1 MNEMIE
7 SDIKEIHFLEGGG
20 EMGRLIRTFNW
31 SQTPLGSFNSWPQ
44 SLRTAI
50 SIILSSEFPMFLWW
64 GEEMIQFYNDAYRPS
79 FGENG
84 KHPHALGQ
92 RAIECWPEIWSI
104 IFPLIKQVRTT
115 HKSFFLE
122 DQLIPIYRNGK
133 LDDVYWTFSYS
144 AVKGEEGKVDGVL
157 VVCNETTSKVLNTK
171 RIEESEH
178 RLRSVLSETPS
189 AIAILTG
196 PEMKVEMFNDAMLKI
211 WKRDGNILGKQL
223 LQHIPEL
230 IGQSFPRIL
239 KKVYETGETYIA
251 NEELAYFSVD
261 SKLVPGYFNY
271 SYTAL
276 RNNNQE
282 VIGILVIASDVTE
295 SVTTRKKMEESER
308 NLRNLVEQAPV
319 AMCILKGSSFIVEV
333 ANERIFELWG
343 KQSHEILHKPLF
355 EGLPEAREQGI
366 EALLYDV
373 YTTGKR
379 YVAFER
385 PVKLPRK
392 GKIETTYI
400 NFVYEAFYEGD
411 SISGVMAVAIEVTDQ
426 VLARQKI
433 EDVVSERTRELAE
446 VNNNLQKSNKEL
458 AQFAYIAS
466 HDLQEPARK
475 ISTFVDMLQ
484 NSLGPINDRSKKY
497 LDKISSSSARMLALI
512 RDVLTYS
519 QLSQEK
525 PKVVAI
531 DLNAVIK
538 TIESDFELLI
548 EQKGATIECS
558 SLPIVEG
565 IPLQINQLFSNLISN
580 ALKFSQNNK
589 KPFIKFFSSVL
600 QPEALKDHSFI
611 IDKEQ
616 VYYKISCQDNGIGF
630 KQENA
635 HQIFQIF
642 QRLHGKAEFE
652 GTGIGLAMCKRIA
665 ENHHGDI
672 YAISSPGEGT
682 VFNII
687 LPSTQF

>member
-1 MNEMIE
+1 
-7 SDIKEIHFLEGGG
+7 
-20 EMGRLIRTFNW
+20 
-31 SQTPLGSFNSWPQ
+31 
-44 SLRTAI
+44 
-50 SIILSSEFPMFLWW
+50 
-64 GEEMIQFYNDAYRPS
+64 
-79 FGENG
+79 
-84 KHPHALGQ
+84 
-92 RAIECWPEIWSI
+92 
-104 IFPLIKQVRTT
+104 
-115 HKSFFLE
+115 
-122 DQLIPIYRNGK
+122 
-133 LDDVYWTFSYS
+133 
-144 AVKGEEGKVDGVL
+144 
-157 VVCNETTSKVLNTK
+157 
-171 RIEESEH
+171 
-178 RLRSVLSETPS
+178 
-189 AIAILTG
+189 
-196 PEMKVEMFNDAMLKI
+196 MLKI

>member
-7 SDIKEIHFLEGGG
+7 TDIKELHFLEGGG
-20 EMGRLIRTFNW
+20 EMGKLIRTFNW

-144 AVKGEEGKVDGVL
+144 AVKGEEGNVDGVL

-211 WKRDGNILGKQL
+211 WKRDSNILGKQL
-223 LQHIPEL
+223 LQYIPEL
-230 IGQSFPRIL
+230 IGQSFPGIL
-239 KKVYETGETYIA
+239 RKVYQTGETYIA

-261 SKLVPGYFNY
+261 NKLVPGYFNY

-282 VIGILVIASDVTE
+282 VIGILVIASDVTK

-319 AMCILKGSSFIVEV
+319 AMCILKGSSYVVEV

-343 KQSHEILHKPLF
+343 KQSHEILHKPIF
-355 EGLPEAREQGI
+355 EGLPEARAQGI
-366 EALLYDV
+366 EALLYNV

-484 NSLGPINDRSKKY
+484 NSLGPINDHSKKY
-497 LDKISSSSARMLALI
+497 LDKISSSSSRMLALI

-525 PKVVAI
+525 PRFVPI
-531 DLNAVIK
+531 DLNVIIK

-548 EQKGATIECS
+548 EQKGATIEYS

-580 ALKFSQNNK
+580 ALKFSQKNK

-600 QPEALKDHSFI
+600 PPETLKDYSFS

-665 ENHHGDI
+665 ENHRGDI

-682 VFNII
+682 IFNII
-687 LPSTQF
+687 LPSRQF